1 MCQLLLALANWL
13 GGVSRLVAYLIRV
26 FRLPVARDERPGSR
40 DRAEEPRDS
49 RSSPVGRNI
58 IADDHRVGMLA
69 AFSFASY
76 STAVHKLEAG
86 DRIVMYTHGI
96 LEASNAGENFF
107 GHDALCDLLK
117 KNQRVI
123 ACNGGR
129 LDCLFSP
136 TVVSKTGR

>member
-1 MCQLLLALANWL
+1 M
-13 GGVSRLVAYLIRV
+13 
-26 FRLPVARDERPGSR
+26 PVARDERPGSR

-49 RSSPVGRNI
+49 RSSPAGRNI
-58 IADDHRVGMLA
+58 VADDHHVGMLA
-69 AFSFASY
+69 AFSFASH

-117 KNQRVI
+117 KTR
-123 ACNGGR
+123 G
-129 LDCLFSP
+129 LSP
-136 TVVSKTGR
+136 AMAADSIVSSVRQWSAKQDDDLTVLVCDYMRT